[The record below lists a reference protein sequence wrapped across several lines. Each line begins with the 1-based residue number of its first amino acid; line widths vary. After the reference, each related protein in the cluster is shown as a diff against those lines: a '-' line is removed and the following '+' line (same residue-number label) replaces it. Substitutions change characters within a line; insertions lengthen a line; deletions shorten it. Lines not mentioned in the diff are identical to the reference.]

1 MALKI
6 KNNPVQFGGHLGGR
20 TLLIVLL
27 VVSLILFVAY
37 ARESEEGPIHTL
49 QNATSSLVTPLTAGR
64 HHGGLSCG
72 FRVDVGRRPHCIR
85 CILQPAQREQCS
97 SFADGR

>member
-49 QNATSSLVTPLTAGR
+49 QNATSSLVTPLTAVGTTVGSL
-64 HHGGLSCG
+64 GGIPQ
-72 FRVDVGRRPHCIR
+72 VQRPSARDER
-85 CILQPAQREQCS
+85 CSL
-97 SFADGR
+97 